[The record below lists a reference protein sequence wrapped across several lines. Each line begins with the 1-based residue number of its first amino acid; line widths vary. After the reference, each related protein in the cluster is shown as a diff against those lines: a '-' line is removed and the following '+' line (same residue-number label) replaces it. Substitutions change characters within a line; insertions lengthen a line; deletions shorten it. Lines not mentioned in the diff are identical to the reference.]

1 MKPLEEIDPE
11 LFIYELYDSYGLM
24 SLEGWELAKYSIGY
38 CDAGRLYV
46 RPKSGY
52 FALMCEL
59 PDGNRLWFHVNN
71 FLINSINER
80 RKMLGDKNNGNKA
93 SDD

>member
-11 LFIYELYDSYGLM
+11 LFLYELYDASGLM

-46 RPKSGY
+46 RPKPGD

-59 PDGNRLWFHVNN
+59 PNGDRLWFHVNN
-71 FLINSINER
+71 FLIDSINER
-80 RKMLGDKNNGNKA
+80 RKRLVEKNNGN
-93 SDD
+93 